1 MARTTCWKSSY
12 EIKRIPESKDRTC
25 VQYRS
30 LHCSGLDSSDTRLHT
45 RRQNVPDQSSHK
57 PSTKSS
63 TLISLS
69 SRGAG
74 GGGLGDVTHNAHGHQ
89 CWLMSLNIP
98 PRPSDATFQT
108 VLYEDNTKTHVSM
121 LYVTDHSANDTWVET
136 FLHTRL
142 VHVSKSESFSAY
154 ATFLYTRKHACKA
167 PHIHKHVFSI
177 PNVHLGFIPTD
188 VWHAGTEPPAFHL
201 AGELLYFT
209 FRGNWRTW
217 WSCCKTEA
225 CTIIIF
231 NNLYLLNCPIM
242 MIYSILKCHTPHNA
256 QN

>member
-1 MARTTCWKSSY
+1 MLTHVTKY
-12 EIKRIPESKDRTC
+12 
-25 VQYRS
+25 
-30 LHCSGLDSSDTRLHT
+30 
-45 RRQNVPDQSSHK
+45 
-57 PSTKSS
+57 STPA
-63 TLISLS
+63 IRCHLS
-69 SRGAG
+69 
-74 GGGLGDVTHNAHGHQ
+74 NY
-89 CWLMSLNIP
+89 
-98 PRPSDATFQT
+98 

-209 FRGNWRTW
+209 FRGNWRTR
-217 WSCCKTEA
+217 
-225 CTIIIF
+225 
-231 NNLYLLNCPIM
+231 
-242 MIYSILKCHTPHNA
+242 
-256 QN
+256 

>member
-1 MARTTCWKSSY
+1 MLKLVCALSSY
-12 EIKRIPESKDRTC
+12 ENKRIPESKDRTC

-74 GGGLGDVTHNAHGHQ
+74 GGGLGECHAQRTWTSMLTHVTKYSTPAIRCHLSNY
-89 CWLMSLNIP
+89 
-98 PRPSDATFQT
+98 
-108 VLYEDNTKTHVSM
+108 VLYEDNTKTHVVSM

-167 PHIHKHVFSI
+167 PHIYKHVFSI

-201 AGELLYFT
+201 AGKLLYLT
-209 FRGNWRTW
+209 FRGNWR
-217 WSCCKTEA
+217 K
-225 CTIIIF
+225 
-231 NNLYLLNCPIM
+231 
-242 MIYSILKCHTPHNA
+242 
-256 QN
+256 